1 MQATNCCMATWY
13 GSRTEPEAINSLK
26 QPFAARSRAWF
37 AKRSNTS
44 DADDRHVPEQVTE
57 QVMRL
62 VKALGT
68 HESSSREIMELLGLK
83 HRPTFLY
90 DYLQPAINVG
100 FIDMT
105 LPDKPRSSKQR
116 YRIVDPV
123 AVLSER

>member
-1 MQATNCCMATWY
+1 
-13 GSRTEPEAINSLK
+13 
-26 QPFAARSRAWF
+26 
-37 AKRSNTS
+37 
-44 DADDRHVPEQVTE
+44 
-57 QVMRL
+57 
-62 VKALGT
+62 
-68 HESSSREIMELLGLK
+68 MELLGLK
-83 HRPTFLY
+83 YRPTFLY